1 MELHAIRHA
10 ESTAQTG
17 EGDWLDP
24 DLTALGERQARAAAD
39 YFSDKK
45 YELALVSPVRRARR
59 TFELASPW
67 ADHARFDS
75 RLVECTLDR
84 GPGYDYRE
92 ILPYPTPGSAE
103 ADSADMWTAPAGE
116 RIASLLQE
124 LRGLPLERV
133 LLVAHNGILNVL
145 RSHITGSPIL
155 GEPGFDDLV
164 GEYQTKNTGIH
175 GFSVGAGPADDRLL
189 FWNRPASSLA

>member
-1 MELHAIRHA
+1 MELYGIRHA

-24 DLTALGERQARAAAD
+24 DLSAFGDRQARASAD

-45 YELALVSPVRRARR
+45 YDLVLVSPLRRARR
-59 TFELASPW
+59 TFELLSPK

-92 ILPYPTPGSAE
+92 LLPYPTPGTAE
-103 ADSADMWTAPAGE
+103 ADTADKWTAPAGE
-116 RIASLLQE
+116 RIASLLRD
-124 LRGLPLERV
+124 LRGLPVARV

-145 RSHITGSPIL
+145 RSHIAGRPIF
-155 GEPGFDDLV
+155 GEPGFEDLV
-164 GEYQTKNTGIH
+164 GAYQTDNTGIH
-175 GFSVGAGPADDRLL
+175 GFIVGEVPTEDRLL
-189 FWNRPASSLA
+189 FWNRPTSPLT

>member
-24 DLTALGERQARAAAD
+24 DLSPFGERQARAAAA
-39 YFSDKK
+39 YFSDKA
-45 YELALVSPVRRARR
+45 YDLVLVSPLRRARR
-59 TFELASPW
+59 TFELASPR
-67 ADHARFDS
+67 ADETRFDS

-92 ILPYPTPGSAE
+92 LLPYPTPPSAE
-103 ADSADMWTAPAGE
+103 ADSADLWTAPAGE
-116 RIASLLQE
+116 RIGSLLQE

-145 RSHITGSPIL
+145 RSHIAGTPIL
-155 GEPGFDDLV
+155 GEPGFDELV
-164 GEYQTKNTGIH
+164 GAYQTDNTGIH
-175 GFSVGAGPADDRLL
+175 GFFVGRSSAEDRLH
-189 FWNRPASSLA
+189 FWNRPASPLT

>member
-1 MELHAIRHA
+1 MELQAIRHA

-24 DLTALGERQARAAAD
+24 DLTAFGERQARDAAD
-39 YFSDKK
+39 YFSDK
-45 YELALVSPVRRARR
+45 EFDLALVSPLRRARR
-59 TFELASPW
+59 TFELASPR

-92 ILPYPTPGSAE
+92 ILPYPTPGSAD
-103 ADSADMWTAPAGE
+103 ADTADMWTAPAGE

-164 GEYQTKNTGIH
+164 GAYQTKNTGIH
-175 GFSVGAGPADDRLL
+175 GFYVGAGFADDRLL
-189 FWNRPASSLA
+189 FWNRPASPLA